1 MSFRIRGLSPETFA
15 PFFDL
20 SDGERAAR
28 TIQTL
33 IADEPHSAPCRVSLK
48 DAEPGER
55 LILLSYQHQAA
66 ASPFRASGPIFVRE
80 AAHEAVAMIDEI
92 PDAIARRTISV
103 RAYDADAMMV
113 EGVLSEGAELAPLL
127 NQLIE
132 RPDVDVIHLHY
143 ARRGCYAALVERV

>member
-48 DAEPGER
+48 DAEPGADR
-55 LILLSYQHQAA
+55 TTGSGAHQARR
-66 ASPFRASGPIFVRE
+66 PSG
-80 AAHEAVAMIDEI
+80 
-92 PDAIARRTISV
+92 
-103 RAYDADAMMV
+103 
-113 EGVLSEGAELAPLL
+113 
-127 NQLIE
+127 
-132 RPDVDVIHLHY
+132 
-143 ARRGCYAALVERV
+143 